1 MDASTL
7 KHIVKSVLEG
17 YSGESLNGY
26 SYLTQ
31 DPDENVFTSVS
42 VGQSMGVKSHLSICS
57 FASSVNMS

>member
-26 SYLTQ
+26 RVPHNQIILAYQ
-31 DPDENVFTSVS
+31 GEPVPESV
-42 VGQSMGVKSHLSICS
+42 
-57 FASSVNMS
+57 